1 MINRTIF
8 YVTFIF
14 RKKLVVTPDPTGVIE
29 KMCLDGIFADWTIVS
44 EEGERFPCHRNIL
57 AAKSSIMKA
66 MFTTEMREKEEKET
80 KIHHNNQVVEAFVN
94 YFYEGAVP
102 QMVLGANLSSFLALS
117 ELYNLLP
124 LKSQAEDLAI
134 KNLNIEN
141 VVEMFSLANIYKAKI
156 LLEATKV
163 FILEKK
169 KILGQ
174 QDLSQIPKGV
184 MEKLF
189 ILLSQS

>member
-1 MINRTIF
+1 M
-8 YVTFIF
+8 
-14 RKKLVVTPDPTGVIE
+14 VVTPDPIGPIE
-29 KMCLDGIFADWTIVS
+29 EMCLDGIFADWTIVS

-141 VVEMFSLANIYKAKI
+141 VVEIFSLAKIYNAEI

-169 KILGQ
+169 KIIGQ

>member
-1 MINRTIF
+1 MTEVATEENQ
-8 YVTFIF
+8 
-14 RKKLVVTPDPTGVIE
+14 VVLNNE
-29 KMCLDGIFADWTIVS
+29 M
-44 EEGERFPCHRNIL
+44 EEGDEEV
-57 AAKSSIMKA
+57 AK
-66 MFTTEMREKEEKET
+66 KET
-80 KIHHNNQVVEAFVN
+80 FQWNTPADEFAEDVASDVEEESEDENAGAENNRSAGNNQVVEAFVN

-141 VVEMFSLANIYKAKI
+141 VVEIFSLAKIYNAEI

-163 FILEKK
+163 FILENK

-184 MEKLF
+184 MEELF